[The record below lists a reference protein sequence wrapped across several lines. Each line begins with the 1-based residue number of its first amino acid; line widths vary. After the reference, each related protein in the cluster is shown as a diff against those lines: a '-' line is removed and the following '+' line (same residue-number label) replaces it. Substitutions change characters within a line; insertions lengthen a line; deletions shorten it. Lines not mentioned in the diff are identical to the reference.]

1 MVTMNSFKNLPSIKR
16 LTRIQQRIDSLFST
30 KYGMY
35 LKIGIAYLVLILV
48 SVIWI
53 LPLYIAVVTAS
64 KSNREIYQTNV
75 LQPPSHPLIDPWIE
89 AWNRISRGFFNSII
103 VSLPATFLAVLI
115 GIMAGYYLA
124 RYRFKGA
131 QLLFFTIA
139 VASFIPYQ
147 IVLIPIVQ
155 ILSSMG
161 LMGTHIGLIIAY
173 TILFSPWAALIS
185 AAFFMTIPKD
195 LEEAAL
201 IDGATPIKTFF
212 KIVLPVALPGIIS
225 TTIIIFMNIWNEF
238 LIAVTLST
246 NPLVRT
252 VQPEIANLRGTTTV
266 SWNTLMAGSVIAILP
281 PTIIVIFLGRYFVR
295 GLLAGALKGV

>member
-1 MVTMNSFKNLPSIKR
+1 MINLLNKLASTVRSVSEFLSSKR
-16 LTRIQQRIDSLFST
+16 
-30 KYGMY
+30 GMY
-35 LKIGIAYLVLILV
+35 LKIALAYMVLILI
-48 SVIWI
+48 SLIWI
-53 LPLYIAVVTAS
+53 LPLYIAIVTAS
-64 KSNREIYQTNV
+64 KSNREIYTTNI
-75 LQPPSHPLIDPWIE
+75 LQLPSNPLISPWVE

-124 RYRFKGA
+124 RYRFRGA

-155 ILSSMG
+155 IMSSIG
-161 LMGTHIGLIIAY
+161 LMGTHLGLIIAY
-173 TILFSPWAALIS
+173 TLLFSPWAALIS
-185 AAFFMTIPKD
+185 AAFFMTIPRD

-201 IDGATPIKTFF
+201 IDGAAPLKIFF
-212 KIVLPVALPGIIS
+212 KVVLPVALPGIIS

-281 PTIIVIFLGRYFVR
+281 PTIIVIFLGRYFVK

>member
-1 MVTMNSFKNLPSIKR
+1 MSNLDRVAGIIKGINELLGSKR
-16 LTRIQQRIDSLFST
+16 GSYI
-30 KYGMY
+30 
-35 LKIGIAYLVLILV
+35 KIALAYIALILI
-48 SVIWI
+48 SFIWVT
-53 LPLYIAVVTAS
+53 PLYIAIITAS
-64 KSNREIYQTNV
+64 KSNREIYTANV
-75 LQPPSHPLIDPWIE
+75 LQPPSNPLIDPWIE

-147 IVLIPIVQ
+147 IVLIPVVQ
-155 ILSSMG
+155 ILSTIG

-173 TILFSPWAALIS
+173 TMLFSPWAALIS
-185 AAFFMTIPKD
+185 AAFFMTIPKE
-195 LEEAAL
+195 LEEAAF
-201 IDGATPIKTFF
+201 IDGATPLKVFF
-212 KIVLPVALPGIIS
+212 KVVLPVALPGIIS

-246 NPLVRT
+246 NPFVRT

-266 SWNTLMAGSVIAILP
+266 SWNTLMAGSVIAVLP